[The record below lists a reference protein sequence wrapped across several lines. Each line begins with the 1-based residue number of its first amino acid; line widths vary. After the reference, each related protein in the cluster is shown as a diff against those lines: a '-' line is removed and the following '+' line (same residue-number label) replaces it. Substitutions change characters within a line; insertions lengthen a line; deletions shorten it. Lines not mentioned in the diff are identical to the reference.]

1 MLFQLQVNSVL
12 NFLIRELNFAIFLQS
27 RKTRNLRPTKLSTS
41 KVSVF
46 SPLFLKRDGEKNALL
61 TARKNIEEYR
71 EPMISS

>member
-41 KVSVF
+41 KVGVF
-46 SPLFLKRDGEKNALL
+46 SPSFF
-61 TARKNIEEYR
+61 EERWGKERPLYR
-71 EPMISS
+71 EKKYRRV